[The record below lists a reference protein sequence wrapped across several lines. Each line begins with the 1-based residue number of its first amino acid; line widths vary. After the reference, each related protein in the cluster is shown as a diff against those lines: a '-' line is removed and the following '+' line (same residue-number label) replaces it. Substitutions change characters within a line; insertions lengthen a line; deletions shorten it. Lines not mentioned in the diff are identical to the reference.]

1 MLNQDNKFYLRSWS
15 ILIIYPVDNVRILWG
30 DVSCWSRLGV
40 KGLKLNRL
48 MFSVYYKWISTL
60 NNVNLYSNQHSKP
73 LFSPSFLA
81 VCRKIMST
89 TFCTSLSLPNSP
101 GKCFCTSFDAT
112 SYTLELRDGSSSY
125 WNQNT
130 VSFTVVPFHSKLI
143 GKLIAEKETIKYLF
157 SNGLMFIS

>member
-1 MLNQDNKFYLRSWS
+1 
-15 ILIIYPVDNVRILWG
+15 
-30 DVSCWSRLGV
+30 
-40 KGLKLNRL
+40 
-48 MFSVYYKWISTL
+48 MFSVYYKWISNL

-143 GKLIAEKETIKYLF
+143 GKLIAEKETIKY
-157 SNGLMFIS
+157 ISPLEGERFDILKRLLHLKISIIRPSF